1 MTSTL
6 FTTTRLGS
14 MNLPN
19 RIVMA
24 PMTRSRSSQPG
35 NVPNA
40 MMADYYAQRA
50 SAGLI
55 VTEATQISR
64 QGQGYSFTPGIHTGA
79 QIDGWRLVTDAVHRN
94 GGRIFLQLWHVGR
107 MSHESFHADGLP
119 VAPSAVAPDAQVW
132 VVNPDTGQGGMET
145 APVPRALETREIA
158 TVVDAF
164 RQAAANAMIAGF
176 DGVEIHGANGYL
188 IDQFLRR
195 SSNLRTDAYGG
206 SQENRMRFL
215 LDVADAVAAEA
226 GAERTGIRVSPYI
239 TQRNMADDEI
249 TEVILKAAK
258 ELDRIGLAYIH
269 LSEADWDDAPQVPD
283 SFRRALR
290 SAYSGRIIV
299 AGRYTRERGET
310 LLSKGLADLIAFGRP
325 FIANP
330 DLPNRFRESLP
341 LADFDAST
349 LFGGSNRGYG
359 DYPAWDEARQ

>member
-1 MTSTL
+1 MISAL
-6 FTTTRLGS
+6 FTNTRLGS
-14 MNLPN
+14 MSLPN

-55 VTEATQISR
+55 VTEATQISC
-64 QGQGYSFTPGIHTGA
+64 QGQGYSFTPGIHTRE
-79 QIDGWRLVTDAVHRN
+79 QIEGWRLVTDAVHRN

-107 MSHESFHADGLP
+107 MSHESFHADGMP
-119 VAPSAVAPDAQVW
+119 VAPSALAPNAQVW
-132 VVNPDTGQGGMET
+132 VANPETGQGGMEN
-145 APVPRALETREIA
+145 APVPRALETSEIA
-158 TVVDAF
+158 DVVDAF

-195 SSNLRTDAYGG
+195 SSNLRTDSYGG

-215 LDVADAVAAEA
+215 LDVAAAVATEA
-226 GAERTGIRVSPYI
+226 GAGRTGIRVSPYI
-239 TQRNMADDEI
+239 TQRDMADDEI
-249 TEVILKAAK
+249 TEVILKAAR

-269 LSEADWDDAPQVPD
+269 LSEADWDDAPQVPA
-283 SFRRALR
+283 SFRHALR
-290 SAYSGRIIV
+290 SSYSGNIIV

-310 LLSKGLADLIAFGRP
+310 LLSKGLADLVAFGRP

-330 DLPNRFRESLP
+330 DLPIRLRESLP

-359 DYPAWDEARQ
+359 DYPTWEAARQ